1 MLISFYFLF
10 FSVSFMFW
18 YQLLLSSTMQLI
30 INNLQLSEIS
40 YNDKASQVQF
50 IASPTMHHALAEYGG
65 VLPQQI

>member
-1 MLISFYFLF
+1 
-10 FSVSFMFW
+10 MFW
-18 YQLLLSSTMQLI
+18 YQLLLSSTI